1 MFDVGF
7 SEILVVFV
15 VALVVLGPEKLPAAA
30 RTLGLWWGRIRYQ
43 INAAKRDFEREIGAD
58 DIRRQLHNEQIMREL
73 GESKEA
79 IQRMMREGEQ
89 FARSPLSDITPTGEV
104 ARKPLAGEAPKIT
117 SESVNA
123 DHKP

>member
-15 VALVVLGPEKLPAAA
+15 VALIVLGPEKLPATA

-89 FARSPLSDITPTGEV
+89 FARSPLSNITPTGEA

-117 SESVNA
+117 SESAKA